1 MSKNEL
7 SNWTKIPKW
16 LKWFTLYVLPA
27 IGTLYGTLA
36 TIWSLPFGE
45 QVLASCMAV
54 QLALGTSLGI
64 TIKKEK

>member
-7 SNWTKIPKW
+7 ANWTKIPKW

-36 TIWSLPFGE
+36 TIWKLPFGE
-45 QVLASCMAV
+45 QVLATCMAM

-64 TIKKEK
+64 TIKKS